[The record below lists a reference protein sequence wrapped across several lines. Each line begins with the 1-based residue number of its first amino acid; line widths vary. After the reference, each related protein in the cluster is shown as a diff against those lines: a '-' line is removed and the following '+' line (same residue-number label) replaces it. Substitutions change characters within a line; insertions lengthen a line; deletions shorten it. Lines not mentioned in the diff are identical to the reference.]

1 MHHKRDWHKY
11 NRQLVNRGNI
21 NFWINPQVLK
31 NWQAKKKKKNGHPFI
46 YGEELIQAM
55 CCIRFKFH
63 LSLRET
69 EGFFSSLMS
78 VMGNLFKVPCYTQL
92 CRRMKT
98 LALPEH
104 LLQRKGVTDIVMDT
118 TGLKIY
124 GVGEW
129 RNQKYGGKKRWK
141 KLHLALDPR
150 SGKLVLAEL
159 TNEYVHD
166 TQYLEKALQRTNRR
180 NGRILFDGI
189 ADSRRC
195 YEMARKYNKQLLT
208 PPKKGAILRNESG
221 YEGRNEAIRII
232 NRLGGD
238 REAKSIWAKLVGYNK
253 RVIAESMMSRW
264 KQLFGGKLQS
274 SCDQRQQ
281 IEIKLK
287 AIMVNAM
294 ISMKE
299 IA

>member
-46 YGEELIQAM
+46 YGEEFIQAM

-238 REAKSIWAKLVGYNK
+238 REAKSIWGKLVGYNK

-264 KQLFGGKLQS
+264 KQLFGGQLQS

-287 AIMVNAM
+287 AIMVNSM
-294 ISMKE
+294 IAMKE